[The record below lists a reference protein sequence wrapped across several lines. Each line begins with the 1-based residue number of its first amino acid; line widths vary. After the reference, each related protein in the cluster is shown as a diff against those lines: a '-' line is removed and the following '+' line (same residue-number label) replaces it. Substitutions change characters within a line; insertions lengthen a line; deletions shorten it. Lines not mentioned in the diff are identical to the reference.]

1 MTVLFFRTRNK
12 REERIDGTHKTNYQ
26 DGRFKSHHQLGYN
39 NWAKHPIEKQIGRQH
54 IISRVL
60 KNLRESCFKYMKID
74 MLKLKQKDVQQYL
87 EEKWIEY
94 TEIRGYSFLNKK
106 YYLYEEKF
114 IKMITPIH

>member
-1 MTVLFFRTRNK
+1 
-12 REERIDGTHKTNYQ
+12 
-26 DGRFKSHHQLGYN
+26 
-39 NWAKHPIEKQIGRQH
+39 
-54 IISRVL
+54 
-60 KNLRESCFKYMKID
+60 MKID

-87 EEKWIEY
+87 EEKWIGY